1 MGVLLVSKIPTIPK
15 KYANQQV
22 IYRMPSGAKDKYGKQ
37 TQVDTIINNCVVQQ
51 ETIYSGT
58 NNGRQVV
65 ANAVIFL
72 YSDVTTPIPKLG
84 KTSQGNKIIFE
95 GVEYAIQRI
104 VDNRNPLNNKVWS
117 YEVEVL

>member
-1 MGVLLVSKIPTIPK
+1 MSKIPTIPK

-22 IYRMPSGAKDKYGKQ
+22 IYRMPSGVKDKYGKQ

-72 YSDVTTPIPKLG
+72 YSDVTTPIPKLD

-95 GVEYAIQRI
+95 GVEYTIQRI
-104 VDNRNPLNNKVWS
+104 VDNRNPLNNEVWS